1 MNFTIIDGIIS
12 GLDRTTQVSGGG
24 NSVTT
29 TEHISI
35 FNLSGERVLLKT
47 KYPAMIADGDHLR
60 LSGVRGQGQFTAIAC
75 KNVTTGWVTTF
86 KKQGCAMTALI
97 VFGLVGIVFSLI
109 FPLFLFLPVFVTVV
123 LFFIMRADSRLKS
136 AHMMLNQ

>member
-1 MNFTIIDGIIS
+1 M
-12 GLDRTTQVSGGG
+12 
-24 NSVTT
+24 TT

-35 FNLSGERVLLKT
+35 FSLSGERVLLKT
-47 KYPAMIADGDHLR
+47 KYPAMIAYGDHLR

-86 KKQGCAMTALI
+86 KRQGCAMTALI
-97 VFGLVGIVFSLI
+97 AFGLVGLVFTLI
-109 FPLFLFLPVFVTVV
+109 FPLFLFIPVFVAGGI
-123 LFFIMRADSRLKS
+123 FFIMRADSRLKS